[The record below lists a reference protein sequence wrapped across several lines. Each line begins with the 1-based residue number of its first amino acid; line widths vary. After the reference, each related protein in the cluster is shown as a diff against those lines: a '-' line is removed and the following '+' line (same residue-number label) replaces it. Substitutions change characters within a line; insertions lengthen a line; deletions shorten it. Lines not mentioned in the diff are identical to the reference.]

1 MAQETYAFGDDSIDG
16 SACPAVAAGRDIPN
30 DDAALTVAEQYDSV
44 VRERYGIDEGT
55 LPSSVAKSCWDG
67 AIEAVLLD
75 AEYYE
80 GRDNEHADYLYDA
93 ADVGREIADELF

>member
-1 MAQETYAFGDDSIDG
+1 
-16 SACPAVAAGRDIPN
+16 
-30 DDAALTVAEQYDSV
+30 
-44 VRERYGIDEGT
+44 
-55 LPSSVAKSCWDG
+55 
-67 AIEAVLLD
+67 VLLD